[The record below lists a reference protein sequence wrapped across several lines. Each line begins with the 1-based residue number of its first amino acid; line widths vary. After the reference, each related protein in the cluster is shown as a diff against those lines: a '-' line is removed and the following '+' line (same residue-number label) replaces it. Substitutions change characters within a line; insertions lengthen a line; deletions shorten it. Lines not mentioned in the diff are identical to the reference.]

1 MINLTHVS
9 MPPRLQ
15 PISLRVKRGEVLHI
29 IGPNGSG
36 KSTLIS
42 CLSGLFDFQGD
53 IDIEGEAITSCS
65 LEVLASKRSYLLQQD
80 RPTFSVTVAHYLSI
94 SLVNPLADKV
104 AVKEVVNLLAT
115 ALDIKEM
122 MERSIHQLSGGE
134 WQRVRLA
141 ASCLQIWPSI
151 NPNAQLLLLDEPATA
166 LDVGHETKMYQLIR
180 QVSQLGITVIIANH
194 DLNRTL
200 HEADKVLLLK
210 EGECVDCGDVES
222 VMNQQTLSRVFNTEI
237 KKIELNNRPYL
248 IFERS

>member
-1 MINLTHVS
+1 MINLTNVS

-15 PISLRVKRGEVLHI
+15 PISLCVKRGEVLHI

-36 KSTLIS
+36 KSTLIC

-53 IDIEGEAITSCS
+53 IDIEGEALTRFS

-115 ALDIKEM
+115 ALDIREM

-151 NPNAQLLLLDEPATA
+151 NPKAQLLLLDEPATA

-210 EGECVDCGDVES
+210 EGECVDYGEVES

-237 KKIELNNRPYL
+237 NKIELNNR
-248 IFERS
+248 